1 MPTNPTR
8 ASLFTLGAL
17 AAWTLAC
24 TGGMPGGETAPACD
38 LALDKLAGKSFVY
51 LEALP
56 GGATKEAPIARI
68 RFDDEGGKLA
78 AKYTVASL
86 SDVYTMPCTERAK
99 GEGKELFCAEESRP
113 RDWCQAL
120 LVGGGECTKKA
131 LKEYGATQDDEALNA
146 AIKEAKE
153 TVAKYKGGEEW
164 KKFELNNNNLGNKL
178 QGRLYVSVD
187 DKRCQLSVGDFYW
200 TVFNGKPVED
210 SNPVGQ
216 NPFVKSDQEWLFEH
230 CTEGGML
237 PGIESEELP
246 ADLGTIPRAR
256 VYDLGTPYWFHYLGE
271 NARKAEEGCTY
282 DFDVWS
288 QWKPVSKAVP
298 ATVTD
303 KGEVVWKLQHTFA
316 EPVSPMGS
324 TNTAGVLTLIRHKTC
339 GGKREKIDVICEG
352 AMVR

>member
-1 MPTNPTR
+1 MPTNPPR
-8 ASLFTLGAL
+8 ALLVLLPLT
-17 AAWTLAC
+17 AWTLAC
-24 TGGMPGGETAPACD
+24 TGGMPGAEAPPACD
-38 LALDKLAGKSFVY
+38 LTLDNLDGKSFVY

-56 GGATKEAPIARI
+56 GGATKENPIARVK
-68 RFDDEGGKLA
+68 FQKQDGKLA
-78 AKYTVASL
+78 ALYTVASL

-99 GEGKELFCAEESRP
+99 GEGKELFCAEEPRA

-120 LVGGGECTKKA
+120 LVGGAECSKKV
-131 LKEYGATQDDEALNA
+131 LKDFGATQDDEALNA

-200 TVFNGKPVED
+200 TIFNGKPVED

-216 NPFVKSDQEWLFEH
+216 NPFVKTDQEWLFEH

-237 PGIESEELP
+237 PGIETEPLP
-246 ADLGTIPRAR
+246 ADLATIPRSR
-256 VYDLGTPYWFHYLGE
+256 VYELGKPYWFHYLGE
-271 NARKAEEGCTY
+271 KVRKAEPGCTY
-282 DFDVWS
+282 DFDVWA

-298 ATVTD
+298 ATVD
-303 KGEVVWKLQHTFA
+303 DQGNLSWKVQHTFA
-316 EPVSPMGS
+316 DPVSPMGS
-324 TNTAGVLTLIRHKTC
+324 TNTAGVLTLIRYKTC
-339 GGKREKIDVICEG
+339 GGAREKIDAVCEG
-352 AMVR
+352 AMVQ